1 MTKSL
6 EDYIEAIHLHIKAE
20 GSARVVDIANSLG
33 VKMPSVNNAVKELAK
48 LGLIS
53 YEPYHSITLTDEG
66 RRQAEEIFR
75 RHTILKDFLL
85 SIGVSAENA
94 ERDACSMEHVL
105 SAETLA
111 KLRRMTLSG
120 GNSVSAAGADAS
132 APSSPSPSPALPSSS
147 QPPPPLF
154 CQPSRN
160 APKRAAPAK
169 STR

>member
-6 EDYIEAIHLHIKAE
+6 EDYIEAIHLRVKSE

-48 LGLIS
+48 LGLIA

-94 ERDACSMEHVL
+94 ERDACAMEHVL
-105 SAETLA
+105 SAETLL
-111 KLRRMTLSG
+111 KLRRITLAASE
-120 GNSVSAAGADAS
+120 SSAASAAAAVDATPV
-132 APSSPSPSPALPSSS
+132 AAKPAAVRARKPK
-147 QPPPPLF
+147 
-154 CQPSRN
+154 
-160 APKRAAPAK
+160 APKGRNVIA
-169 STR
+169 